1 MPPQSKQI
9 TTADGI
15 PLKVS
20 LRRAERAKKIR
31 ACLLIAPTFL
41 FILIAFLVP
50 IATML
55 FQSVNIPEIAQ
66 LMPKTV
72 AALKSW
78 DGTNLPDEPVYAA
91 LAGELKKLKKER
103 TLGKVAL
110 RLNYEASGMRSLLRK
125 TASILSKKKRKKAAS
140 MLAVATQY
148 EEAGAGTGKEPGDVS
163 KKAVESAD
171 VKQASQDKKKDV
183 SQKIDKTQK
192 DDKESFKDKI
202 IKINKRW
209 GDRET
214 WAVIKRLGKGY
225 SFTYYLSTFD
235 MEYDA
240 DGNAI
245 KQPESQRV
253 HIIIWIRT
261 LWVSL
266 LVTFSCLLMG
276 YPVSYLLS
284 TLPLRISSLLM
295 ICVLL
300 PFWTSLLVRITSW
313 IVLLQKEGVIND
325 LLVWFGLVAD
335 ENRIRMVYN
344 MTGTIVAMTQ
354 ILLPFMILPL
364 YSVMK
369 TISPSYVRA
378 ARSLGANPFRAFYQI
393 YLPQTVPGIGAGG
406 ILVFI
411 LAIGYYITPALV
423 GGAKGMLIGNFIALH
438 MQKTLNW
445 GLASAMG
452 VTLLVAVLA
461 IYWLYN
467 RIVGIENMK
476 LG

>member
-1 MPPQSKQI
+1 MSPQSQPI

-15 PLKVS
+15 PLKIS
-20 LRRAERAKKIR
+20 LRRAERTKKIR

-41 FILIAFLVP
+41 FILIAFLIP
-50 IATML
+50 IAVML
-55 FQSVNIPEIAQ
+55 LRSVNIPEVAQ
-66 LMPKTV
+66 FLPKTV
-72 AALKSW
+72 AALESW
-78 DGTNLPDEPVYAA
+78 DGTELPDEPVYAA
-91 LAGELKKLKKER
+91 LAQELKKLKKER

-110 RLNYEASGMRSLLRK
+110 RLNYETSGMRSLLRK
-125 TASILSKKKRKKAAS
+125 TASVLSKKKRKKAAS
-140 MLAVATQY
+140 LLDVATLY
-148 EEAGAGTGKEPGDVS
+148 KEAGAGTSKEP
-163 KKAVESAD
+163 AD
-171 VKQASQDKKKDV
+171 VKQTAQAKKKDE
-183 SQKIDKTQK
+183 SRKIDKTK
-192 DDKESFKDKI
+192 EDDKVSFKDKI

>member
-1 MPPQSKQI
+1 MSPQSQLI

-41 FILIAFLVP
+41 FILIAFMIP
-50 IATML
+50 ILTMFL
-55 FQSVNIPEIAQ
+55 RSVNIPEVAQ
-66 LMPKTV
+66 FLPKTV
-72 AALKSW
+72 AALESW
-78 DGTNLPDEPVYAA
+78 DGTGLPDEPVYAT
-91 LAGELKKLKKER
+91 LAEELKKLKKER
-103 TLGKVAL
+103 NLGKVAL
-110 RLNYEASGMRSLLRK
+110 RLNYETSGMRSLFRK
-125 TASILSKKKRKKAAS
+125 TASVLSKKKRKKAAS
-140 MLAVATQY
+140 LLEVATLYKQ
-148 EEAGAGTGKEPGDVS
+148 AGAGTSKEP
-163 KKAVESAD
+163 AD
-171 VKQASQDKKKDV
+171 VKQTAQAKKKDV
-183 SQKIDKTQK
+183 SRKIDKTK
-192 DDKESFKDKI
+192 EDDKVSFKDKI

-225 SFTYYLSTFD
+225 SFTYYLSAFD

-240 DGNAI
+240 DGNVVR
-245 KQPESQRV
+245 QPETQQV
-253 HIIIWIRT
+253 HVTIWIRT

-266 LVTFSCLLMG
+266 LVTISCLLMG

-284 TLPLRISSLLM
+284 TLPLRISNLLM

-325 LLVWFGLVAD
+325 VLVWFGLVAD
-335 ENRIRMVYN
+335 ENRIRMIYN
-344 MTGTIVAMTQ
+344 MTGTVVAMTQ

-378 ARSLGANPFRAFYQI
+378 ARSLGANPFRAFRQV

-423 GGAKGMLIGNFIALH
+423 GGASGMLIGNFIALH

-445 GLASAMG
+445 GLAAAMG
-452 VTLLVAVLA
+452 AALLAGVLA
-461 IYWLYN
+461 VYWLYN

>member
-1 MPPQSKQI
+1 M
-9 TTADGI
+9 
-15 PLKVS
+15 L
-20 LRRAERAKKIR
+20 LRSIE
-31 ACLLIAPTFL
+31 
-41 FILIAFLVP
+41 
-50 IATML
+50 
-55 FQSVNIPEIAQ
+55 IPEVNQ

-72 AALKSW
+72 ASLETW
-78 DGTNLPDEPVYAA
+78 DGTGLPDEPVYAA
-91 LAGELKKLKKER
+91 LAEELPKLKKER

-110 RLNYEASGMRSLLRK
+110 RLNYETSGMRSLLRK
-125 TASILSKKKRKKAAS
+125 TASVLSKKKRKKHAS
-140 MLAVATQY
+140 LTALATQY
-148 EEAGAGTGKEPGDVS
+148 KKADTETSKEPTDVS

-171 VKQASQDKKKDV
+171 VKQAPQDKEKDV
-183 SQKIDKTQK
+183 SQKIDKTK
-192 DDKESFKDKI
+192 EDDKKSFKDKI

-235 MEYDA
+235 LEYDV
-240 DGNAI
+240 DGRVI
-245 KQPESQRV
+245 KQPETQRV
-253 HIIIWIRT
+253 HVFIWIRT

-266 LVTFSCLLMG
+266 LVTISCLLMG

-284 TLPLRISSLLM
+284 TLPLRISNLLM

-313 IVLLQKEGVIND
+313 IVLLQKEGVVND
-325 LLVWFGLVAD
+325 ILVWIGLVAD
-335 ENRIRMVYN
+335 ENRIRMIYN
-344 MTGTIVAMTQ
+344 MTGTIVAMSQ

-369 TISPSYVRA
+369 TIDPSYVRA
-378 ARSLGANPFRAFYQI
+378 ARNLGANPFRAFRQV
-393 YLPQTVPGIGAGG
+393 YLPQTAPGIGAGG

-423 GGAKGMLIGNFIALH
+423 GGASGMLIGNFIALH

-445 GLASAMG
+445 GLAAAMG
-452 VTLLVAVLA
+452 AVLLAAVLA

-467 RIVGIENMK
+467 RLVGIENMK

>member
-1 MPPQSKQI
+1 MGMPDQSNQL
-9 TTADGI
+9 TTADGT

-20 LRRAERAKKIR
+20 LRRAERTQKIK
-31 ACLLIAPTFL
+31 AFLLIAPTFL
-41 FILIAFLVP
+41 FIIIAFIVP
-50 IATML
+50 IFNML
-55 FQSVNIPEIAQ
+55 VRSVHLSEVSQ

-72 AALKSW
+72 ATLEAW
-78 DGTNLPDEPVYAA
+78 DGTGLPEEPSYAA
-91 LAGELKKLKKER
+91 LVEELKLLKKQR

-110 RLNYEASGMRSLLRK
+110 RLNYEKSGMRSLFFKSARK
-125 TASILSKKKRKKAAS
+125 
-140 MLAVATQY
+140 
-148 EEAGAGTGKEPGDVS
+148 
-163 KKAVESAD
+163 
-171 VKQASQDKKKDV
+171 VK
-183 SQKIDKTQK
+183 KIDTGP
-192 DDKESFKDKI
+192 FKDKL

-209 GDRET
+209 KDRET
-214 WAVIKRLGKGY
+214 WAVIKRFGNPLN
-225 SFTYYLSTFD
+225 FTNYLSTFD
-235 MEYDA
+235 LKYSI
-240 DGNAI
+240 DGDVI
-245 KQPESQRV
+245 KQPETQRIHV
-253 HIIIWIRT
+253 TIWLRT

-266 LVTFSCLLMG
+266 LITIICLVMG

-284 TLPLRISSLLM
+284 TLPLKISNLLM

-325 LLVWFGLVAD
+325 LLVWFNIVAD
-335 ENRIRMVYN
+335 ENRIRMIYN
-344 MTGTIVAMTQ
+344 LTGTLVAMSQ

-369 TISPSYVRA
+369 TIDPSYVRA
-378 ARSLGANPFRAFYQI
+378 ARNLGANPFLAFLHV
-393 YLPQTVPGIGAGG
+393 YLPQTTPGIGAGG

-423 GGAKGMLIGNFIALH
+423 GGSSGMLIGNFIALH

-445 GLASAMG
+445 GLAAAMG
-452 VTLLVAVLA
+452 AVLLLAVLA

-467 RIVGIENMK
+467 RLVGIENMK